1 MYSSSFLLLRVFNA
15 MPVADVL
22 WNARAIEMDVAPA
35 QSEPAPTS
43 IPSTRCPYDSVL
55 DEP

>member
-1 MYSSSFLLLRVFNA
+1 MYSSSFLLRVFNA
-15 MPVADVL
+15 MPVADGL

-35 QSEPAPTS
+35 QSKAAPTS
-43 IPSTRCPYDSVL
+43 VPSTRCPYDSVL